1 MTLQNYL
8 SYFDEM
14 MKPTGPLFLMVPAD
28 KLDWKPTES
37 AFTVAQLMAH
47 IAGSL
52 GVYGRGIATG
62 DWGFK
67 SMREIFVFNRH
78 TPSKTSEEAVQA
90 LNENY
95 SEFRRHLAGLTEEE
109 FNTGEID
116 SPQLGRV
123 PRWRAAMLAVEHHV
137 NHKAELF
144 MYLKVLGVK
153 VNTGHLYTDRRS
165 PGSPSA

>member
-1 MTLQNYL
+1 MTLQDYL
-8 SYFDEM
+8 KYFDEM
-14 MKPTGPLFLMVPAD
+14 IKPTEPLFLMVPAD

-37 AFTVAQLMAH
+37 AFTSAQLMAH

-52 GVYGRGIATG
+52 GVYARGIARG

-78 TPSKTSEEAVQA
+78 TPSKSSEEAVRL

-95 SEFRRHLAGLTEEE
+95 SEFRRLLSGLTEDE
-109 FNTGEID
+109 FNVGEID

-153 VNTGHLYTDRRS
+153 VNTGHLYTDRRT
-165 PGSPSA
+165 PSA

>member
-1 MTLQNYL
+1 MTLSNYL

-14 MKPTGPLFLMVPAD
+14 MRPTEPMFRMVPLD

-37 AFTVAQLMAH
+37 SFTCSQLMTH

-52 GVYGRGIATG
+52 GVYGKGIATG

-67 SMREIFVFNRH
+67 SMREILVFNRH
-78 TPSKTSEEAVQA
+78 TPSRTLEEAVA
-90 LNENY
+90 LLRENY
-95 SEFRRHLAGLTEEE
+95 AEYRRLLGGLTEED
-109 FNTGEID
+109 FSHGEID

-144 MYLKVLGVK
+144 MYLKFLGIK
-153 VNTGHLYTDRRS
+153 VNTGHLYTDR
-165 PGSPSA
+165 SAKGR

>member
-8 SYFDEM
+8 TYFNEM
-14 MKPTGPLFLMVPAD
+14 FRPTEPMFLLVPPE

-37 AFTVAQLMAH
+37 TFTCAELMAH

-52 GVYGRGIATG
+52 GVYGKGIASG
-62 DWGFK
+62 EWGFA
-67 SMREIFVFNRH
+67 SMREILVFNRRQ
-78 TPSKTSEEAVQA
+78 TPSLRTDEAVA
-90 LNENY
+90 LLRRNHA
-95 SEFRRHLAGLTEEE
+95 EFTRLLGGLTEEE
-109 FNTGEID
+109 FDSGIID

-153 VNTGHLYTDRRS
+153 VNTADLYTDRERS
-165 PGSPSA
+165 R